1 LLVEH
6 FLASHDSAPEEIVLD
21 FDATDDP
28 IHGQQEGRFYQGYYR
43 HYCFLPLYVFCGG
56 YLLASLLR
64 PSNIDGAKHSRAL
77 TKLLVERIRRE
88 WPNVRITIRGD
99 SGFCRRKLMRWCE
112 KHGVDYIFGI
122 GRNKVLER
130 RIKSLMEEAEAAFA
144 ATGEKQR
151 LFGETDYAAGT
162 WDRSR
167 RVVMK
172 AERLLE
178 GPNRRF
184 VVTNIKEKEP
194 KTLYDDI
201 YTQRGDME
209 NRIKEQQL
217 MLFADRTSCHDFLAN
232 QFRLLLSS
240 FSYVLLHTLRERH
253 LVGTDMEKAQVNRI
267 RLVLLKI
274 AARVTVSVRRIVL
287 HLSSS
292 CPFQSLFRRVAA
304 TLILNPG

>member
-1 LLVEH
+1 
-6 FLASHDSAPEEIVLD
+6 
-21 FDATDDP
+21 
-28 IHGQQEGRFYQGYYR
+28 
-43 HYCFLPLYVFCGG
+43 
-56 YLLASLLR
+56 
-64 PSNIDGAKHSRAL
+64 
-77 TKLLVERIRRE
+77 
-88 WPNVRITIRGD
+88 
-99 SGFCRRKLMRWCE
+99 MRWCE